1 MNLEIE
7 KEILVEERLRMETEK
22 LRLSEEMEM
31 FKERMKELY
40 IEDMIRRDRERENK
54 EYDYLRYESR
64 LDSSEVTLA
73 KAIL

>member
-7 KEILVEERLRMETEK
+7 KEILVEERLRLETEK
-22 LRLSEEMEM
+22 LKLSEEMEM